1 MTKKVRDM
9 WQRLHYSDPRRR
21 ITSADFLNHAM
32 HRIVLKTND
41 HARDSAGMRYVYP
54 VLSRRAEGLSIGINL
69 NPNNACNWRCIYC
82 QVPNLTRGGPPPID
96 LTLLEQEL
104 TTLLNSIADG
114 SLIIDHDAP
123 SHGLPVLRD
132 IAFSGNGEPTSA
144 AEFPLAVSLVRNV
157 LHAHRLDQRVM
168 LRLITNGSL
177 LDRHSVQ
184 AGIRD
189 IGNASGEVWFKVDS
203 ASTAGLALINGTQL
217 KIETISRRL
226 ARCATLAPTWVQ
238 TCLFTL
244 DNTLPTEDDIAR
256 YLALLA
262 PVAQQLKGVHL
273 YSLARPSLQNEASRL
288 GRLDAEYLETIGQRI
303 RQLGLIVQV
312 SA

>member
-1 MTKKVRDM
+1 M

-32 HRIVLKTND
+32 HRILLKTDD
-41 HARDSAGMRYVYP
+41 HARDSTGMRYVYP
-54 VLSRRAEGLSIGINL
+54 VLSRRAGGISLGINL

-96 LTLLEQEL
+96 LALLEQEL
-104 TTLLNSIADG
+104 TTLLGSIADG
-114 SLIIDHDAP
+114 SLIIDHDAK

-144 AEFPLAVSLVRNV
+144 VEFPLAVSLVRNV
-157 LHAHRLDQRVM
+157 LHAHGLDQRVM

-177 LDRHSVQ
+177 LDRRSVQ
-184 AGIRD
+184 AGIKD

-203 ASTAGLALINGTQL
+203 ASTAGLALINGIHI
-217 KIETISRRL
+217 KIETVSRRL
-226 ARCATLAPTWVQ
+226 ARCAALAPTWVQ
-238 TCLFTL
+238 TCLFRL
-244 DNTLPTEDDIAR
+244 DNTLPAEDEITR

-262 PVAQQLKGVHL
+262 PVAKQLKGVHL
-273 YSLARPSLQNEASRL
+273 YSLARPSLQKEAPRL
-288 GRLDAEYLETIGQRI
+288 RRLDTEYLENIGQRI
-303 RQLGLIVQV
+303 RHLGLIVQV
-312 SA
+312 NS